1 MALTSAL
8 SYSIAGLKN
17 AQMRISTVASNITNA
32 ETEGYTRKTIEN
44 NYVNLPG
51 ALLPAGGRIVGA
63 NNIYLERSV
72 IQDHS
77 TWTRNAEVERALT
90 IYQQRLG
97 NVGDGKTIAR
107 SLDDLNSSFIA
118 LTASP
123 TDVNL
128 KYRIVEDASL
138 LTQQIRQLSSEI
150 QSLRQD
156 AENNLQS
163 ALAEVNAA
171 VELIHSLNGRI
182 SVQSSQSVGNLGDIE
197 DQRRNAL
204 NTLSELMDIEYFY
217 TSDNQVRIFTGSGK
231 QILTGIPRT
240 FEYDSAGT
248 ITPDIN
254 YPDEID
260 GILLGNIDITKEI
273 KGGKIGGWL
282 DLRDEILVQEQAKL
296 DELTSVMKDTINA
309 AVNGGSS
316 MPPRSEVRS
325 DVSPFTPADPLT
337 GIGTA
342 RIAVV
347 DKNGFVQ
354 SALTIDAS
362 TYTTV
367 NDFIS
372 DLNSVAGLTASINAS
387 GQLVIQTTDPDNG
400 FAFNQNDTS
409 MGADGQGLSQYFG
422 LNNLFGGE
430 NASNIYVNDFLRA
443 EPLNFS
449 SGALSMGAVPGEQ
462 GLFSG
467 DSSIAQA
474 TSQAMTNN
482 SVSFDTAGDFAAQNN
497 SIMNYATSFMSSA
510 ATRASNAEIAANATR
525 IAYEAV
531 SDAYNNETGVNVDE
545 ETARLLELETR
556 FQASA
561 RVMQTVQTLF
571 ETLLRSVQ

>member
-17 AQMRISTVASNITNA
+17 AQMRISTVAANITNA
-32 ETEGYTRKTIEN
+32 DAEGYTRKTIEN

-63 NNIYLERSV
+63 NNPYLERSV
-72 IQDHS
+72 IQDRS
-77 TWTRNAEVERALT
+77 TFMRNAEVEEALT

-107 SLDDLNSSFIA
+107 SLDDLNSSFIS

-163 ALAEVNAA
+163 GLEKVNAA
-171 VELIHSLNGRI
+171 VELIAQLNGRI
-182 SVQSSQSVGNLGDIE
+182 SVQTSQSVGNLGDIE

-204 NTLSELMDIEYFY
+204 NTLSEYLDIEYFY

-231 QILTGIPRT
+231 QILTGIPRE
-240 FEYDSAGT
+240 FEYEGAGT

-254 YPDEID
+254 YPDEIN
-260 GILLGNIDITKEI
+260 GIMLGNVDITEEI
-273 KGGKIGGWL
+273 RGGKIGGWL
-282 DLRDEILVQEQAKL
+282 DLRDQILVQEQAKL
-296 DELTSVMKDTINA
+296 DELTAVMKDTVNA
-309 AVNGGSS
+309 AINGGSS

-325 DVSPFTPADPLT
+325 DVSPFDPADPLT
-337 GIGTA
+337 GTGTA

-347 DKNGFVQ
+347 DKDGFVQ

-367 NDFIS
+367 NDFLG
-372 DLNSVAGLTASINAS
+372 DLNSVAGLSASINPA
-387 GQLVIQTTDPDNG
+387 GQLVIQTTDPQNG

-430 NASNIYVNDFLRA
+430 NATNIYVNDFLLA

-449 SGALSMGAVPGEQ
+449 SGALSMSAVAGEQ

-474 TSQAMTNN
+474 TSEAMTNN
-482 SVSFDTAGDFAAQNN
+482 SVSFDAAGDFAAQNN

-525 IAYEAV
+525 IAFEAV
-531 SDAYNNETGVNVDE
+531 RDAFNNETGVNVDE